1 MSVDLDESSTIDLD
15 PDEMMGAYD
24 VLAPGD
30 AHDALFGGAQ
40 LAPESVM
47 LDDDDVSA
55 DDDDVSADD
64 DDADDVRA
72 MTTGA
77 DRRGDDHDIS
87 ATEAAAP
94 CDRETGPCEW
104 NAVCRA
110 HVDDWERAHG
120 GGAGSYLAWL
130 RANAQPIPG
139 WLEGGA
145 VGQRGSGSVDAVAG
159 VAVTEEPPE
168 GVMDATTTTATTT
181 TATTTTPPS
190 RWFQNVDDDDDDD
203 DDDERYAFEAEDAAA
218 TIREY
223 AAREAIRHE
232 RDVPM
237 AKLAAR
243 KTVTDAFL
251 KAATPLVF
259 GGPGARSG
267 GGGGGPVDVGSPGS
281 DLGKYDDVLDAY
293 YTGGG
298 GGGGDDDDDDA
309 MQTGRGEKRRA
320 EEEA

>member
-1 MSVDLDESSTIDLD
+1 M
-15 PDEMMGAYD
+15 
-24 VLAPGD
+24 
-30 AHDALFGGAQ
+30 
-40 LAPESVM
+40 
-47 LDDDDVSA
+47 
-55 DDDDVSADD
+55 
-64 DDADDVRA
+64 
-72 MTTGA
+72 
-77 DRRGDDHDIS
+77 
-87 ATEAAAP
+87 
-94 CDRETGPCEW
+94 
-104 NAVCRA
+104 
-110 HVDDWERAHG
+110 
-120 GGAGSYLAWL
+120 
-130 RANAQPIPG
+130 
-139 WLEGGA
+139 
-145 VGQRGSGSVDAVAG
+145 
-159 VAVTEEPPE
+159 
-168 GVMDATTTTATTT
+168 
-181 TATTTTPPS
+181 
-190 RWFQNVDDDDDDD
+190 
-203 DDDERYAFEAEDAAA
+203 
-218 TIREY
+218 EY

-298 GGGGDDDDDDA
+298 GGGGDDDDDA

>member
-1 MSVDLDESSTIDLD
+1 MSVDQDESSTIDLD

-55 DDDDVSADD
+55 DDDDAE
-64 DDADDVRA
+64 VRA

-87 ATEAAAP
+87 ARAEAAAP

-190 RWFQNVDDDDDDD
+190 RWFQNVDD
-203 DDDERYAFEAEDAAA
+203 AFEAEDAAA

-298 GGGGDDDDDDA
+298 GGGGDDDDDA